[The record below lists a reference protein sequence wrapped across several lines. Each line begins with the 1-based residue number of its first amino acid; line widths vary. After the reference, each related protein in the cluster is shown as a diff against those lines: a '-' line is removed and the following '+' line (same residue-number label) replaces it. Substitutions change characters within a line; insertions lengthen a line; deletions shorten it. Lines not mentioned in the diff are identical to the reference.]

1 MVKTPRTRHSKAAKQ
16 PVTIDLGPD
25 DVSRVEAEQAEA
37 EQAQEAAAAASD
49 VSPAAEA
56 EPSVSAPEEEIVAA
70 QPDEPA
76 VAPDADEPAAET
88 SFGRAE
94 TPTAPQPSAS
104 QGGGVLAGGA
114 AGALAALLIAGGLHL
129 GGFLPTG
136 GGAQQDHAPAIAALE
151 ARLAELRE
159 EVATLDAGG
168 DDAALSG
175 RVAEAEQGV
184 ATLASTLDALQAEVA
199 ALETPA
205 GGEAQQVDLSPLEER
220 VAAMESSLT
229 ALGEAA
235 QPADLSAVETTVE
248 TLRGEIAT
256 ARDGQAAASSRIDAL
271 EERVAGLVAR
281 VEDQA
286 EAPATAVIIAASA
299 LKASID
305 RGGPFATELETFAA
319 VAPDAPEIAE
329 LRGYAADGVATRAQL
344 AAESDAAANAM
355 IAAAA
360 PVDPDAG
367 VVDRLWASAMG
378 LVQVRP
384 VGMVEGD
391 GVPEIAARLDAA
403 VGQGDY
409 ERAIAE
415 FETLPEAA
423 KAAGAAFIARLRARH
438 DADRLIDQAL
448 AAALRT

>member
-25 DVSRVEAEQAEA
+25 DISRVEAEKAEA
-37 EQAQEAAAAASD
+37 EQAAETAAAAD
-49 VSPAAEA
+49 TTPAAGSEA
-56 EPSVSAPEEEIVAA
+56 SVSAPEQDTTAPQLEEPTAA
-70 QPDEPA
+70 SH
-76 VAPDADEPAAET
+76 ADEPSAET
-88 SFGRAE
+88 TFGRTEAR
-94 TPTAPQPSAS
+94 PAPPLPAS
-104 QGGGVLAGGA
+104 RGGGVLAGGA
-114 AGALAALLIAGGLHL
+114 AGALAAVLIAGGLHL
-129 GGFLPTG
+129 AGFLPTG

-159 EVATLDAGG
+159 EVTALDAGG
-168 DDAALSG
+168 DAALAG
-175 RVAEAEQGV
+175 RVAEAEQRV
-184 ATLASTLDALQAEVA
+184 TALASALDALQTEVA

-205 GGEAQQVDLSPLEER
+205 GGEAQPVDLSPLEER
-220 VAAMESSLT
+220 VAAMESAVT
-229 ALGEAA
+229 ALGEAP
-235 QPADLSAVETTVE
+235 QPADLSTVETAIE

-271 EERVAGLVAR
+271 EERVAGLVDR
-281 VEDQA
+281 VEEQA
-286 EAPATAVIIAASA
+286 EAPATAVIIAVSA
-299 LKASID
+299 LKAAID
-305 RGGPFATELETFAA
+305 RGGPFIAELETFTAL
-319 VAPDAPEIAE
+319 APGAPEIE
-329 LRGYAADGVATRAQL
+329 QLRGYAADGVATRAQL

-384 VGMVEGD
+384 IGMVEGD

-423 KAAGAAFIARLRARH
+423 KSTGAGFIARLRARH

-448 AAALRT
+448 AAALRA